1 MDPFGR
7 SVASAEAMSEESLTP
22 TARSARS
29 SGSEALQLRWLSVQ
43 RGAAASKLPSSETS
57 TSARTWP
64 AASVMTEPLSSIG
77 RACLP
82 GYGTSRKAVEAGHK
96 LKRGPSSPE
105 EPESG
110 AEELTSRAGDFSW
123 RMEQQRL
130 RSADGAARVSHLAQ
144 QRQKEK
150 QQQRDAAKAQADAT
164 WFGRAP
170 RLPLGV
176 AKAQWPEFH
185 DLNDQELKLKVAQ
198 RMVFPDTQA
207 QEQCAGTLLVGG
219 AAGAT
224 RSFYPS
230 GRLSLRG
237 KPRRDV
243 SGFADV
249 FRHGVGTHPYQIY
262 GTLPFSAGE
271 WKY

>member
-1 MDPFGR
+1 MEGTAQAARSEATTSTR
-7 SVASAEAMSEESLTP
+7 SV
-22 TARSARS
+22 
-29 SGSEALQLRWLSVQ
+29 
-43 RGAAASKLPSSETS
+43 
-57 TSARTWP
+57 RTWP
-64 AASVMTEPLSSIG
+64 APSVITEPLSSIG

-96 LKRGPSSPE
+96 LKRGPSPE
-105 EPESG
+105 EPDPKSG
-110 AEELTSRAGDFSW
+110 EEELTRAGDFSW

-130 RSADGAARVSHLAQ
+130 RSAACAARVGSFAA
-144 QRQKEK
+144 QRQTET
-150 QQQRDAAKAQADAT
+150 QQQRDAAKAQADAK
-164 WFGRAP
+164 WFGRALLAP

-198 RMVFPDTQA
+198 RMVFPDTQT

-224 RSFYPS
+224 RSFYSS